1 MNDRLD
7 LINQLNSIHDS
18 DIRQATFIPNYR
30 NIIALIHATQ
40 VLLLPELH
48 VRNESNEAAQLNAS
62 LNANDSLNTDNSLNT
77 VASNALSTVE
87 RIIFHELQSYTSNS
101 IKIREICNQFIN
113 TLPAIKKLLLTD
125 IQAIYE
131 GDPAC
136 TSKVEVTLAY
146 PGFYAMLIHRT
157 AHALYEL
164 NVPLIPRLMSEYA
177 HRKTGI
183 DIHPGAKIGAYF
195 CIDHGTGIVIGET
208 TVIGEHVKLYQ
219 GVTLGAKSFALDEN
233 GNPVKGGKRHP
244 NIGNNVVIYAN
255 ATILGGETTIGSG
268 STIAANAW
276 INRSIPANTTYH
288 FPKA

>member
-1 MNDRLD
+1 MSDRLD

-40 VLLLPELH
+40 SLLLPELH
-48 VRNESNEAAQLNAS
+48 VRNLSNDTTQLN
-62 LNANDSLNTDNSLNT
+62 TSLNT
-77 VASNALSTVE
+77 VTSNALDTIE
-87 RIIFHELQSYTSNS
+87 RIIFHELQSYTSNAAE
-101 IKIREICNQFIN
+101 IRETCNQFIN
-113 TLPAIKKLLLTD
+113 TLPTIKKLLLTD
-125 IQAIYE
+125 IKAMYE

-219 GVTLGAKSFALDEN
+219 GVTLGAKSFALDED

-268 STIAANAW
+268 SIIAANAW

>member
-1 MNDRLD
+1 MSDRLD
-7 LINQLNSIHDS
+7 LINQLNSINDS

-40 VLLLPELH
+40 ALLLPELH

-62 LNANDSLNTDNSLNT
+62 LNNNASLNTI
-77 VASNALSTVE
+77 ASNALDTIE
-87 RIIFHELQSYTSNS
+87 RIIFHELQCYTSNT
-101 IKIREICNQFIN
+101 IKIRETCDQFIN
-113 TLPAIKKLLLTD
+113 TLPTIKKLLLTD
-125 IQAIYE
+125 IQAMYE

-208 TVIGEHVKLYQ
+208 AVIGEHVKLYQ
-219 GVTLGAKSFALDEN
+219 GVTLGAKSFALDN
-233 GNPVKGGKRHP
+233 CGNPVKGGKRHP

>member
-40 VLLLPELH
+40 AILLPELH
-48 VRNESNEAAQLNAS
+48 VRNESNETTQLNAS
-62 LNANDSLNTDNSLNT
+62 LNNNASLNT
-77 VASNALSTVE
+77 VTSNALDTIE
-87 RIIFHELQSYTSNS
+87 RIIFHELQCYTSNT
-101 IKIREICNQFIN
+101 IKIRETCNKFIN
-113 TLPAIKKLLLTD
+113 TLPTIKKLLLTD
-125 IQAIYE
+125 IQAMYE

>member
-1 MNDRLD
+1 MNDHLD
-7 LINQLNSIHDS
+7 LISKLNSIHDS

-40 VLLLPELH
+40 ALLLPELH
-48 VRNESNEAAQLNAS
+48 VRNLSNDTTQLN
-62 LNANDSLNTDNSLNT
+62 TSLNT
-77 VASNALSTVE
+77 VTSNALDTIE
-87 RIIFHELQSYTSNS
+87 RIIFHELQSYTNDAAE
-101 IKIREICNQFIN
+101 IRETCNQFIN
-113 TLPAIKKLLLTD
+113 TLPTIKKLLLTD

-219 GVTLGAKSFALDEN
+219 GVTLGAKSFALDED

-268 STIAANAW
+268 SIIAANAW

>member
-1 MNDRLD
+1 MNDHLD
-7 LINQLNSIHDS
+7 LISKLNSINDS

-40 VLLLPELH
+40 ALLLPELH
-48 VRNESNEAAQLNAS
+48 VRNLSNDTTQLN
-62 LNANDSLNTDNSLNT
+62 TSLNT
-77 VASNALSTVE
+77 VTSNALDTIE
-87 RIIFHELQSYTSNS
+87 RIIFHELQAYTSNAAE
-101 IKIREICNQFIN
+101 IRETCNQFIN
-113 TLPAIKKLLLTD
+113 TLPTIKKLLLTD
-125 IQAIYE
+125 IKAMYE

-219 GVTLGAKSFALDEN
+219 GVTLGAKSFALDED
-233 GNPVKGGKRHP
+233 GNPVKGG
-244 NIGNNVVIYAN
+244 
-255 ATILGGETTIGSG
+255 
-268 STIAANAW
+268 
-276 INRSIPANTTYH
+276 
-288 FPKA
+288 

>member
-1 MNDRLD
+1 MSDRLD
-7 LINQLNSIHDS
+7 LINQLNSINDS

-40 VLLLPELH
+40 ALLLPELH
-48 VRNESNEAAQLNAS
+48 VRNESNETTQLNAS
-62 LNANDSLNTDNSLNT
+62 LNT
-77 VASNALSTVE
+77 VTSNALDTIE
-87 RIIFHELQSYTSNS
+87 RIIFHELQCYTSNT
-101 IKIREICNQFIN
+101 IKIRETCNKFIN
-113 TLPAIKKLLLTD
+113 TLPTIKKLLLTD
-125 IQAIYE
+125 IQAMYE

-233 GNPVKGGKRHP
+233 GNPVKDGKRHP

>member
-48 VRNESNEAAQLNAS
+48 VHNVSNDTTQLNAS
-62 LNANDSLNTDNSLNT
+62 LNNNASLNT
-77 VASNALSTVE
+77 VTSNALDTIE

-101 IKIREICNQFIN
+101 IKIRETCNQFIN

-125 IQAIYE
+125 IQAMYE

-183 DIHPGAKIGAYF
+183 DIHPGAKIGAHF

-219 GVTLGAKSFALDEN
+219 GVTLGAKSFALDDY

-244 NIGNNVVIYAN
+244 NIGDNVVIYAN

-268 STIAANAW
+268 SIIAANAW

>member
-1 MNDRLD
+1 MNDHLD
-7 LINQLNSIHDS
+7 LISKLNSIHDS
-18 DIRQATFIPNYR
+18 GIRQATFIPNYR

-40 VLLLPELH
+40 ALLLPELH
-48 VRNESNEAAQLNAS
+48 VRNEINETTQLNAS
-62 LNANDSLNTDNSLNT
+62 LNT
-77 VASNALSTVE
+77 VTLNALDTIE
-87 RIIFHELQSYTSNS
+87 RIIFHELQSYTNDAV
-101 IKIREICNQFIN
+101 KIREICNQFIN
-113 TLPAIKKLLLTD
+113 TLPTIKKLLLTD
-125 IQAIYE
+125 IQAMYE

-219 GVTLGAKSFALDEN
+219 GVTLGAKSFALDED

-244 NIGNNVVIYAN
+244 NIENNVVIYAN

-268 STIAANAW
+268 SIIAANAW

>member
-1 MNDRLD
+1 MSDRLD
-7 LINQLNSIHDS
+7 LISQLNSIHDS

-40 VLLLPELH
+40 ALLLPELH
-48 VRNESNEAAQLNAS
+48 VRNESNETTQLNA
-62 LNANDSLNTDNSLNT
+62 SLNTDNSLNT
-77 VASNALSTVE
+77 IASNALDTIE
-87 RIIFHELQSYTSNS
+87 RIIIHELQCYTSNT
-101 IKIREICNQFIN
+101 IKIRETCNQFIN

-219 GVTLGAKSFALDEN
+219 GVTLGAKSFALYDC

-244 NIGNNVVIYAN
+244 NIGDNVVIYAN

-268 STIAANAW
+268 SIIAANAW

>member
-1 MNDRLD
+1 MSDRLD

-40 VLLLPELH
+40 SLLLPELH
-48 VRNESNEAAQLNAS
+48 VRNLSNDTTQLNI
-62 LNANDSLNTDNSLNT
+62 SLNT
-77 VASNALSTVE
+77 VTSNALDTIE
-87 RIIFHELQSYTSNS
+87 RIIFHELQSYTNDEV
-101 IKIREICNQFIN
+101 KIQETCNQFIN
-113 TLPAIKKLLLTD
+113 TLPTIKKLLLTD
-125 IQAIYE
+125 IQAMYE

-219 GVTLGAKSFALDEN
+219 GVTLGAKSFALDED

-268 STIAANAW
+268 SIIAANAW

>member
-1 MNDRLD
+1 MNEHLD
-7 LINQLNSIHDS
+7 LINKLNSIHDS

-40 VLLLPELH
+40 ALLLPELYA
-48 VRNESNEAAQLNAS
+48 RNVSNDTTQLNA
-62 LNANDSLNTDNSLNT
+62 TLNT
-77 VASNALSTVE
+77 VTSNALDTIE

-101 IKIREICNQFIN
+101 IKIRETCNQFIHK
-113 TLPAIKKLLLTD
+113 LPAIKKLLLTD

-219 GVTLGAKSFALDEN
+219 GVTLGAKSFALDN
-233 GNPVKGGKRHP
+233 CGNPVKGGKRHP

-268 STIAANAW
+268 SIIAANAW
-276 INRSIPANTTYH
+276 INCSIPANTTYH

>member
-1 MNDRLD
+1 MNEHLD
-7 LINQLNSIHDS
+7 LINKLNSIHDS

-40 VLLLPELH
+40 ALLLPELH
-48 VRNESNEAAQLNAS
+48 VRNESNETTLLNAS
-62 LNANDSLNTDNSLNT
+62 LNNNASLNT
-77 VASNALSTVE
+77 VTSNALDTIE
-87 RIIFHELQSYTSNS
+87 RIIFHELQCYTSNT
-101 IKIREICNQFIN
+101 IKIRETCNQFID

-125 IQAIYE
+125 IQAMYE

-268 STIAANAW
+268 SIIAANAW

>member
-1 MNDRLD
+1 MNDHLD
-7 LINQLNSIHDS
+7 LISKLNSIHDS

-40 VLLLPELH
+40 ALLLPELH
-48 VRNESNEAAQLNAS
+48 VRNLSNDTTQLN
-62 LNANDSLNTDNSLNT
+62 TSLNT
-77 VASNALSTVE
+77 VTSNALDTIE
-87 RIIFHELQSYTSNS
+87 RIIFHELQAYTSNAAE
-101 IKIREICNQFIN
+101 IRETCNQFIN
-113 TLPAIKKLLLTD
+113 TLPTIKKLLLTD
-125 IQAIYE
+125 IKAMYE

-219 GVTLGAKSFALDEN
+219 GVTLGAKSFALDED

-268 STIAANAW
+268 SIIAANAW

>member
-40 VLLLPELH
+40 VLLFPELH
-48 VRNESNEAAQLNAS
+48 VRNESNDATQL
-62 LNANDSLNTDNSLNT
+62 NDSLNTDNSLNT
-77 VASNALSTVE
+77 IASNALDTIE
-87 RIIFHELQSYTSNS
+87 RIIFHELQCYTSNT
-101 IKIREICNQFIN
+101 IKIRETCNQFIN
-113 TLPAIKKLLLTD
+113 TLPTIKKLLLTD

-136 TSKVEVTLAY
+136 TSKVEVTLSY

-219 GVTLGAKSFALDEN
+219 GVTLGAKSFALDDC

-268 STIAANAW
+268 SIIAANAW

>member
-1 MNDRLD
+1 MSDRLD
-7 LINQLNSIHDS
+7 LINQLNSINDS

-40 VLLLPELH
+40 ALLLPELH
-48 VRNESNEAAQLNAS
+48 VRNESNETTQLNAS
-62 LNANDSLNTDNSLNT
+62 LNNNASLNT
-77 VASNALSTVE
+77 VTSNALDTIE
-87 RIIFHELQSYTSNS
+87 RIIFHELQCYTSNT
-101 IKIREICNQFIN
+101 IKIRETCNQFIN
-113 TLPAIKKLLLTD
+113 TLPTIKKLLLTD
-125 IQAIYE
+125 IQAMYE

-183 DIHPGAKIGAYF
+183 DIHPGATIGAYF

>member
-1 MNDRLD
+1 MSDRLD
-7 LINQLNSIHDS
+7 LINQLNSINDS

-40 VLLLPELH
+40 ALLLPELH
-48 VRNESNEAAQLNAS
+48 VRNESNETTQLNAS
-62 LNANDSLNTDNSLNT
+62 LNNNASLNT
-77 VASNALSTVE
+77 VTSNALDTIE
-87 RIIFHELQSYTSNS
+87 RIIFHELQCYTSNT
-101 IKIREICNQFIN
+101 IQIRETCNQFIN
-113 TLPAIKKLLLTD
+113 ALPAIKKLLLTD
-125 IQAIYE
+125 IQAMYE

>member
-1 MNDRLD
+1 MNDRID

-40 VLLLPELH
+40 VLLFPELH
-48 VRNESNEAAQLNAS
+48 VRNESNETTQLNA
-62 LNANDSLNTDNSLNT
+62 SLNTDNSLNT
-77 VASNALSTVE
+77 IASNALDTIE
-87 RIIFHELQSYTSNS
+87 RIIFHELQCYTNNT
-101 IKIREICNQFIN
+101 IKIRETCNQFIN
-113 TLPAIKKLLLTD
+113 TLPTIKKLLLTD

-219 GVTLGAKSFALDEN
+219 GVTLGAKSFALDDC

-268 STIAANAW
+268 SIIAANAW

>member
-1 MNDRLD
+1 
-7 LINQLNSIHDS
+7 
-18 DIRQATFIPNYR
+18 
-30 NIIALIHATQ
+30 
-40 VLLLPELH
+40 LLLPELH
-48 VRNESNEAAQLNAS
+48 ARNVSNDTAQLNA
-62 LNANDSLNTDNSLNT
+62 TLNT
-77 VASNALSTVE
+77 VTSNALDTIE

-101 IKIREICNQFIN
+101 IKIQETCNQFIHK
-113 TLPAIKKLLLTD
+113 LPAIKKLLLTD

-233 GNPVKGGKRHP
+233 GNPIKGGKRHP

-268 STIAANAW
+268 SIIAANAW

-288 FPKA
+288 FPKV

>member
-1 MNDRLD
+1 MNEHLD
-7 LINQLNSIHDS
+7 LINKLNSIHDS
-18 DIRQATFIPNYR
+18 DIRQATFIPNYH

-48 VRNESNEAAQLNAS
+48 ARNVSNDTAQLNA
-62 LNANDSLNTDNSLNT
+62 TLNT
-77 VASNALSTVE
+77 VTSNALDTIE
-87 RIIFHELQSYTSNS
+87 RIIFHELQSCTSNS
-101 IKIREICNQFIN
+101 IKIQETCNQFIHK
-113 TLPAIKKLLLTD
+113 LPAIKKLLLTD

-233 GNPVKGGKRHP
+233 GNPIKGGKRHP

-268 STIAANAW
+268 SVIAANAW

-288 FPKA
+288 FPKV

>member
-62 LNANDSLNTDNSLNT
+62 LNNNASLNTI
-77 VASNALSTVE
+77 ASNALDTIE
-87 RIIFHELQSYTSNS
+87 RIIFHELQCYASNT
-101 IKIREICNQFIN
+101 IKIRETCDQFIN

-146 PGFYAMLIHRT
+146 PGFYAMLIHRA

-183 DIHPGAKIGAYF
+183 DIHPGAKIGAHF

-219 GVTLGAKSFALDEN
+219 GVTLGAKSFALDDY

-244 NIGNNVVIYAN
+244 NIGDNVVIYAN

-268 STIAANAW
+268 SIIAANAW

>member
-1 MNDRLD
+1 MNEHLD
-7 LINQLNSIHDS
+7 LINKLNSIHDS
-18 DIRQATFIPNYR
+18 DIRQATFIPNYH

-48 VRNESNEAAQLNAS
+48 ARNVSNDTAQLNA
-62 LNANDSLNTDNSLNT
+62 TLNT
-77 VASNALSTVE
+77 VTSNALDTIE
-87 RIIFHELQSYTSNS
+87 RIIFHELQSCTSNS
-101 IKIREICNQFIN
+101 IKIQETCNQFIHK
-113 TLPAIKKLLLTD
+113 LPAIKKLLLTD

-208 TVIGEHVKLYQ
+208 TIIGEHVKLYQ
-219 GVTLGAKSFALDEN
+219 GVTLGAKSFALDED

-268 STIAANAW
+268 SIIAANAW

-288 FPKA
+288 FPKV

>member
-48 VRNESNEAAQLNAS
+48 VRNESNETTQLNAS
-62 LNANDSLNTDNSLNT
+62 LNTI
-77 VASNALSTVE
+77 ASNALDTIE
-87 RIIFHELQSYTSNS
+87 RIIFHELQCYTNNT
-101 IKIREICNQFIN
+101 IKIRETCDQFIN

-183 DIHPGAKIGAYF
+183 DIHPGAKIGAHF

-219 GVTLGAKSFALDEN
+219 GVTLGAKSFALDN
-233 GNPVKGGKRHP
+233 CGNPVKGGKRHP
-244 NIGNNVVIYAN
+244 NIGDNVVIYAN

>member
-1 MNDRLD
+1 MNDRID

-48 VRNESNEAAQLNAS
+48 VSNESNDATQL
-62 LNANDSLNTDNSLNT
+62 NDSLNTDNSLNT
-77 VASNALSTVE
+77 IASNALDTIE
-87 RIIFHELQSYTSNS
+87 RIIFHELQCYTSNT
-101 IKIREICNQFIN
+101 IKIRETCNQFIN
-113 TLPAIKKLLLTD
+113 TLPTIKKLLLTD
-125 IQAIYE
+125 IQAMYE

-219 GVTLGAKSFALDEN
+219 GVTLGAKSFALDDC

-268 STIAANAW
+268 SIIAANAW

>member
-1 MNDRLD
+1 M
-7 LINQLNSIHDS
+7 
-18 DIRQATFIPNYR
+18 
-30 NIIALIHATQ
+30 
-40 VLLLPELH
+40 
-48 VRNESNEAAQLNAS
+48 
-62 LNANDSLNTDNSLNT
+62 
-77 VASNALSTVE
+77 
-87 RIIFHELQSYTSNS
+87 
-101 IKIREICNQFIN
+101 
-113 TLPAIKKLLLTD
+113 
-125 IQAIYE
+125 YE

-157 AHALYEL
+157 AHALYKL

-208 TVIGEHVKLYQ
+208 TIIGEHVKLYQ
-219 GVTLGAKSFALDEN
+219 GVTLGAKSFALDED

-244 NIGNNVVIYAN
+244 NIGDNVVIYAN

-268 STIAANAW
+268 SIIAANAW

-288 FPKA
+288 LSLIHI

>member
-1 MNDRLD
+1 MSDRLD
-7 LINQLNSIHDS
+7 LINQLNSINDS

-40 VLLLPELH
+40 ALLLPELH
-48 VRNESNEAAQLNAS
+48 VRNESNETTQLNAS
-62 LNANDSLNTDNSLNT
+62 LNNNASLNT
-77 VASNALSTVE
+77 VTSNALDTIE
-87 RIIFHELQSYTSNS
+87 RIIFHELQCYTSNT
-101 IKIREICNQFIN
+101 IKIRETCNQFIN
-113 TLPAIKKLLLTD
+113 TLPTIKKLLLTD
-125 IQAIYE
+125 IQAMYE

-177 HRKTGI
+177 HKKTGI

-208 TVIGEHVKLYQ
+208 TVIGERVKLYQ

-268 STIAANAW
+268 SIIAANAW

>member
-30 NIIALIHATQ
+30 NIIVLIHATQ
-40 VLLLPELH
+40 ALLLPELH
-48 VRNESNEAAQLNAS
+48 VRNLSNDTTQLN
-62 LNANDSLNTDNSLNT
+62 TSLNT
-77 VASNALSTVE
+77 VTSNSLDTIE
-87 RIIFHELQSYTSNS
+87 RIIFHELQSYTNDAV
-101 IKIREICNQFIN
+101 KIRETCNQFIN
-113 TLPAIKKLLLTD
+113 TLPTIKKLLLTD
-125 IQAIYE
+125 IQAMYE

-219 GVTLGAKSFALDEN
+219 GVTLGAKSFALDED

-268 STIAANAW
+268 SIIAANAW

>member
-1 MNDRLD
+1 MSDRLD
-7 LINQLNSIHDS
+7 LISQLNSIHDS

-40 VLLLPELH
+40 ALLLPELH
-48 VRNESNEAAQLNAS
+48 VRNASNETTQLNAS
-62 LNANDSLNTDNSLNT
+62 LNNNASLNT
-77 VASNALSTVE
+77 VTSNALDTIE
-87 RIIFHELQSYTSNS
+87 RIIFHELQCYTSNT
-101 IKIREICNQFIN
+101 IKIRETCNQFIN
-113 TLPAIKKLLLTD
+113 TLPTIKKLLLTD
-125 IQAIYE
+125 IQAMYE

-219 GVTLGAKSFALDEN
+219 GVTLGAKSFALDDC

-255 ATILGGETTIGSG
+255 ATILGGETTIDSG
-268 STIAANAW
+268 SIIAANAW

>member
-1 MNDRLD
+1 MSDRLD
-7 LINQLNSIHDS
+7 LINHLNSINDS

-40 VLLLPELH
+40 ALLLPELH
-48 VRNESNEAAQLNAS
+48 VRNESNEATQLNAS
-62 LNANDSLNTDNSLNT
+62 LNNNASLNT
-77 VASNALSTVE
+77 VTSNALDTIE
-87 RIIFHELQSYTSNS
+87 RIIFHELQCYTSNAAE
-101 IKIREICNQFIN
+101 IRETCNQFIN

-125 IQAIYE
+125 IQAMYE

-233 GNPVKGGKRHP
+233 RNPVKGGKRHP

>member
-1 MNDRLD
+1 MNEHLD
-7 LINQLNSIHDS
+7 LINKLNSIHDS
-18 DIRQATFIPNYR
+18 DIRQATFIPNYH

-40 VLLLPELH
+40 VLLLPELYA
-48 VRNESNEAAQLNAS
+48 RNVSNDTAQLTA
-62 LNANDSLNTDNSLNT
+62 TLNT
-77 VASNALSTVE
+77 VTSNALDTIE

-101 IKIREICNQFIN
+101 IKIQETCNQFIHK
-113 TLPAIKKLLLTD
+113 LPTIKKLLLTD

-157 AHALYEL
+157 AHTLYEL

-233 GNPVKGGKRHP
+233 GNPIKGGKRHP

-268 STIAANAW
+268 SIIAANAW

-288 FPKA
+288 FPKV